1 VLAEVVGSNPSRG
14 AYLEG
19 ISEYY
24 GADERKNSPNW
35 ELKHK
40 LQQPAIM
47 NIYT

>member
-47 NIYT
+47 NTYT